1 MPKQYRLVPT
11 RTFLKSIEKLDKQT
25 KNRVANALQALKDNP
40 FRGKKLTNKTPGT
53 WRIRVGDYR
62 IRYDIENE
70 DIILYLVRHRKDIY
84 KD

>member
-11 RTFLKSIEKLDKQT
+11 RTFLKGIEKLDKQT
-25 KNRVANALQALKDNP
+25 QKRIAEALQALKDNP
-40 FRGKKLTNKTPGT
+40 FHGKKLTNKTTGT

-70 DIILYLVRHRKDIY
+70 EVILYLVRHRKDIY